1 MRLSADYSANF
12 CQIFTT
18 GTDRA
23 FIATQYVPDTVENVE
38 RIVELGLLRVVLDGE
53 ETGVTEVDPRD
64 NSESEDTVARWALVQ
79 VQYQTRVEE
88 LLTTQFKVASN
99 RFFVTS
105 LTAAAGQAHAATF
118 LWLHFLTR
126 RSFSRMHTSAK
137 AKQSL

>member
-99 RFFVTS
+99 RLLRNITNFSCWTGACSYISV
-105 LTAAAGQAHAATF
+105 ATF
-118 LWLHFLTR
+118 LN
-126 RSFSRMHTSAK
+126 
-137 AKQSL
+137 

>member
-99 RFFVTS
+99 RLLRNITNFSCWTG
-105 LTAAAGQAHAATF
+105 ACMMQ
-118 LWLHFLTR
+118 LHFCGYI
-126 RSFSRMHTSAK
+126 S
-137 AKQSL
+137 